1 MVQAMSSNAAAVSA
15 RDEAADKTRTRLHG
29 ATALTTACSDF
40 GLTSTVQ
47 SMVRLSDLHEAEA
60 AHLQARADAMTAVE
74 SASWITPKP
83 ARESTV
89 AIVSTAGL
97 HRRSDPPF
105 RAGAVDYRIIPG
117 DVDFAECVLSH
128 VSTNFDRSAFQQ
140 DPNISFPLDRLREM
154 TDAGEISGVSQ
165 WHYSFMGAQP
175 NHQALQETGEEVGR
189 LLAADGVDVAL
200 LIPV

>member
-1 MVQAMSSNAAAVSA
+1 
-15 RDEAADKTRTRLHG
+15 
-29 ATALTTACSDF
+29 
-40 GLTSTVQ
+40 
-47 SMVRLSDLHEAEA
+47 MVRLTDLHPTEAE
-60 AHLQARADAMTAVE
+60 HMRARA
-74 SASWITPKP
+74 ASMQRIEPGPWLTPKP
-83 ARESTV
+83 LAESTV
-89 AIVSTAGL
+89 AIVSTAGI

-105 RAGAVDYRIIPG
+105 NVGAVDYRIVPG
-117 DVDFAECVLSH
+117 DVDWGDVVLSH

-154 TDAGEISGVSQ
+154 EAAGEIGGVSQ

-175 NHQALQETGEEVGR
+175 NHQALAPAGEEVGR